1 MVYYLMLI
9 GAAALFSVQFFFQ
22 DKFQES
28 FGTDSKS
35 AAVFSVGTGFGM
47 ALLSFFFV
55 GINVKITLFSAIV
68 ALVHGAASF
77 LYMLCSLKAL
87 KIANLSI
94 FSIFTMLGGM
104 LLPLIYGIGIAGEK
118 LTFGKAVCC
127 ALVTVSVLCTANNG
141 KSDKKAIFYYIAV
154 FVTNGMTSVA
164 AAVHQNYPEL
174 NVDSYSY
181 MVLSSAA
188 LMLIGLAFL
197 PFTAKSSKK
206 ITIKQIAHMSGF
218 SLCSGLG
225 NIILMVSLLFLPA
238 SLQFPFSTGAAVV
251 FSAIITLLQG
261 KKMQIKEII
270 AVFIALVSTIF
281 IMF

>member
-1 MVYYLMLI
+1 MVYYFMLI

-22 DKFQES
+22 DKFQAS

-55 GINVKITLFSAIV
+55 GINVKITLFSSIV
-68 ALVHGAASF
+68 ALVHGTASF

-104 LLPLIYGIGIAGEK
+104 LLPLIYGVGLAGEK
-118 LTFGKAVCC
+118 LTVGKAICC
-127 ALVTVSVLCTANNG
+127 ALVTASVLCTASNG
-141 KSDKKAIFYYIAV
+141 KSGKKAIFYYIAV

-164 AAVHQNYPEL
+164 AAVHQNYPKL

-181 MVLSSAA
+181 MVLSSLA
-188 LMLIGLAFL
+188 LMLIGLVYL
-197 PFTAKSSKK
+197 IFTSKSPKRLAL
-206 ITIKQIAHMSGF
+206 KQIGYMSGF

-225 NIILMVSLLFLPA
+225 NIILMVSLLYLPA

-251 FSAIITLLQG
+251 FAAVITLLQG
-261 KKMQIKEII
+261 KKMPIREII
-270 AVFIALVSTIF
+270 AVFVALVSTIF